1 MVKIIRLDIKKGQKM
16 NIVVLKGNL
25 TKNIELRYTPQ
36 GTAVGKSSIAITDGY
51 GDSQKTYFFDLTFW
65 GKTAEMVNQHF
76 QKGSQ
81 ILING
86 RLQQETWTNQQE
98 QKKQKI
104 SVIVEKVEFCGN
116 KSNNNQTNNYQNQ
129 GNYRQNTPQQS
140 NNYQANKYDLD
151 EEDIPF

>member
-1 MVKIIRLDIKKGQKM
+1 M

-25 TKNIELRYTPQ
+25 TKDIELRYTPQ

-51 GDSQKTYFFDLTFW
+51 GENQKSFFFDLTFW

-76 QKGSQ
+76 KKGSQ

-86 RLQQETWTNQQE
+86 RLQQDTWTDQQG
-98 QKKQKI
+98 QKRQKV
-104 SVIVEKVEFCGN
+104 SVVVEKVEFCGS
-116 KSNNNQTNNYQNQ
+116 KSNNQTNNYQNQ
-129 GNYRQNTPQQS
+129 GNYQQLQPQQS
-140 NNYQANKYDLD
+140 NNYQANQNIPSVDID